1 MHSTT
6 NVEIN
11 APDLRPDRHNRAT
24 GSTGGVESARLARE
38 AERLYGLSGSQLAR
52 LGLSRDRI
60 FAHVY
65 GGAN

>member
-6 NVEIN
+6 NIEISPVS
-11 APDLRPDRHNRAT
+11 ALIAT
-24 GSTGGVESARLARE
+24 VGEWLDGWVESARLARE
-38 AERLYGLSGSQLAR
+38 AERLYGLPGSQLAS

-65 GGAN
+65 GGAS